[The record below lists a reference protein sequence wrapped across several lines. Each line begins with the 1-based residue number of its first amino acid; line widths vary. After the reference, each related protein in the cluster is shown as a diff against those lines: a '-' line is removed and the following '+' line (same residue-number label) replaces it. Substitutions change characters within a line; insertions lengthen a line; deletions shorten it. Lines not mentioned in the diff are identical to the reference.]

1 MLITRETDYALR
13 ILRAL
18 SGGQL
23 RSIPQI
29 CEEEQIPKQFAY
41 KILKK
46 LATAGFVEVTRGTTG
61 GCRLVA
67 DPQNISLYQIM
78 CATGEEHLVN
88 ACTDSSFGC
97 ERRAAMQGGCTIH
110 CRLCEMQQRLDA
122 LLQECTLA
130 SLLRE

>member
-18 SGGQL
+18 SQGTM

-29 CEEEQIPKQFAY
+29 CAEEQIPKQFAY

-46 LATAGFVEVTRGTTG
+46 LATAQFVEVTRGTSG

-67 DPQNISLYQIM
+67 DPKSLTLFQIM

-88 ACTDSSFGC
+88 ACTDPAFIC
-97 ERRAAMQGGCTIH
+97 ERRRAMEDCTVH
-110 CRLCEMQQRLDA
+110 CRLCQLQARLDA
-122 LLQECTLA
+122 MLEEYTLDDLLCKE
-130 SLLRE
+130 